1 MIIVNGSQICWFKI
15 ARKLDIHYWTWHK
28 TDQFMGHMK
37 YFWQGACASDSIPCK
52 QMLRWKQLWFDSR
65 KRRLRLSPQLYW
77 CTHRVTWPVKTPQGS
92 EDPPPFHSICKKRK
106 LGQCAD
112 QLCRRWRW
120 FYILVWFVKAGAS
133 AFQHKIHTRVTSL
146 RPTVCCTEERFT
158 FHSQR
163 WALQAKNCTTL
174 IKFEFEVVIWV
185 CPPPPKYRG

>member
-1 MIIVNGSQICWFKI
+1 MAAKYADLKSQENWTYIIEHDIKQTSSWDTWNIFDKVHVRLTPFHASRCWGVSSCGSTAEKDGCVFLLSYIDAHIGSHDRWRPLR
-15 ARKLDIHYWTWHK
+15 AAK
-28 TDQFMGHMK
+28 T
-37 YFWQGACASDSIPCK
+37 
-52 QMLRWKQLWFDSR
+52 
-65 KRRLRLSPQLYW
+65 
-77 CTHRVTWPVKTPQGS
+77 
-92 EDPPPFHSICKKRK
+92 PPPFHSICKKRK

-120 FYILVWFVKAGAS
+120 FYILAWFVKAGAS

-174 IKFEFEVVIWV
+174 IKFEFEVVI
-185 CPPPPKYRG
+185 